1 MVSKTEQRSMAREE
15 KLYEHLISIAD
26 PVSGKVAISGPQ
38 AGEAIGCGA
47 PAARLFLGKLVKDG
61 KLVQISDTKTGTPT
75 LYRIPAFS
83 KGDVRTTYMEPKQIV
98 EPEPMKMTLPPV
110 EPYYSAERTLADRER
125 RVRESSSPATQGASA
140 QDIAKAALKEQ
151 EDLMS
156 KILIGYMNM
165 YRALEEIAD
174 V

>member
-98 EPEPMKMTLPPV
+98 EPEPMKMTIPNPPMIKHQF
-110 EPYYSAERTLADRER
+110 
-125 RVRESSSPATQGASA
+125 PATQGASA

-165 YRALEEIAD
+165 YRALEEIAEERA
-174 V
+174 